1 MRIVKNLQNFL
12 IDQNYYIDIYNDNL
26 HVYRYKSLN
35 HLSNDKIILELEAF
49 NLEIKGQNL
58 IIKGMDT
65 QEILIKGIIQEVRFI
80 R

>member
-12 IDQNYYIDIYNDNL
+12 VDQNYYIDIYNDNL

-35 HLSNDKIILELEAF
+35 RLSNDKIILELEAF